1 MSLITQELGRLLDST
16 QAARET
22 GIDARRLRK
31 YYRTYGGFRLDGGAG
46 PIRFYEKEL
55 LHAIQGQIRAV
66 DRPSEETRKEVKTQV
81 PNKTRGAGVGGC
93 AKVRRFNPGREDP
106 FRLVTGVG
114 DSISGIQPTE
124 VRQADVRGK
133 GQGVS

>member
-66 DRPSEETRKEVKTQV
+66 DCPSEETRKEVKASM
-81 PNKTRGAGVGGC
+81 PNKTGGAGMGGR
-93 AKVRRFNPGREDP
+93 AKNRDIDSGRRKDP
-106 FRLVTGVG
+106 HNLVTGMG
-114 DSISGIQPTE
+114 DC
-124 VRQADVRGK
+124 
-133 GQGVS
+133 VS

>member
-1 MSLITQELGRLLDST
+1 MSIIIQELGRLLDSA

-31 YYRTYGGFRLDGGAG
+31 YYRIYGGFRLDAGSG

-66 DRPSEETRKEVKTQV
+66 DRPNQETRTEVKTQV
-81 PNKTRGAGVGGC
+81 PNKTGGAGMGGG
-93 AKVRRFNPGREDP
+93 AKIRDIDSGRRKDP
-106 FRLVTGVG
+106 HNLVTGMG
-114 DSISGIQPTE
+114 DCIS
-124 VRQADVRGK
+124 
-133 GQGVS
+133 